1 MNPRLP
7 VAVAGER
14 PADGVVSWGRLQ
26 VAVLAVFLIL
36 LVAGMAF
43 HRAQEEAARRG
54 VREDLEAV
62 SSLKVEQIVQWRHE
76 LLGNAEDMAS
86 QPYFADTVARWLR
99 HPNGQDKE
107 IIARSLGVLKQRA
120 NLSDVNIVDTGGQLR
135 LNLER
140 RINSID
146 AASMEIV
153 GDILASRRAQIT
165 GLHPH
170 AEQSLLEN
178 HVDAIAP
185 LVGSDNR
192 VVGALILES
201 DASDA
206 LFPLLNT
213 WPTGSRTSE
222 TLLVRRDGDS
232 VVFLNARRHRS
243 SAPMPDRLPLDRL
256 EVPAVNAVL
265 GREGIFEGRD
275 YRGEPVV
282 AMLRRVP
289 DSPWFL
295 VTKTDAAEA
304 YADWR
309 LRSRLLAAMLAT
321 LALSTLFGL
330 LWLRRGAAAYRQLR
344 EHKEQLA
351 DVVAQRTRE
360 LQERNSR
367 LAVEVVQRKAAEAEL
382 QKANVRLAGL
392 ATEQAAHLRELAS
405 ELTRAEQCERD
416 RLQALLHDEVQPL
429 LVAARLGLTGIGASM
444 CGEECVRIA
453 AGTCEH
459 ITKVIATAR
468 TLSTTLSPP
477 LLRERGLIA
486 ALESLARQM
495 GNQYGLAV
503 DFAGDPDAEPEDW
516 AIRLL
521 CFNAVRELLVNA
533 VKHAGTRSAELT
545 VALDDPD
552 FIRIAVADGG
562 RGFDP
567 ARADAGDG
575 SGLRGIERR
584 LVMVGGRLL
593 IDSRPGIGTTA
604 TLWAPRWAAEP
615 EPDVR

>member
-1 MNPRLP
+1 MPA
-7 VAVAGER
+7 AVEAGGR
-14 PADGVVSWGRLQ
+14 PADGVVAWGRLQ
-26 VAVLAVFLIL
+26 VAVVSVFVIL
-36 LVAGMAF
+36 LGGGMVF
-43 HRAQEEAARRG
+43 HRAQEAAAHRA

-86 QPYFADTVARWLR
+86 QPLFVDTVARWLR
-99 HPNGQDKE
+99 HPNGHDQE
-107 IIARSLGVLKQRA
+107 IIARSLRVLKQRA
-120 NLSDVNIVDTGGQLR
+120 TLSDVNIVDAGGQLR
-135 LNLER
+135 LNLDR
-140 RINSID
+140 RIDRID
-146 AASMEIV
+146 AAGTEIL
-153 GDILASRRAQIT
+153 GGIFASRRAQIT

-170 AEQSLLEN
+170 VEKSLLED
-178 HVDAIAP
+178 HVDVIAP
-185 LVGSDNR
+185 LVGPDNR
-192 VVGALILES
+192 VVGALILEA
-201 DASDA
+201 DASEV
-206 LFPLLNT
+206 LFPLLNV
-213 WPTGSRTSE
+213 WPTGSRTAE
-222 TLLVRRDGDS
+222 TLLVRRADDS

-243 SAPMPDRLPLDRL
+243 PAAMPDRLPLDRL

-282 AMLRRVP
+282 AVLRHVP

-295 VTKTDAAEA
+295 VTKIDAAEA
-304 YADWR
+304 YADWH
-309 LRSRLLAAMLAT
+309 LRARLLWAMLAT

-330 LWLRRGAAAYRQLR
+330 LWLRRSAAAYQLLRQ
-344 EHKEQLA
+344 HKDQLA
-351 DVVAQRTRE
+351 DMVAQRTSE

-367 LAVEVVQRKAAEAEL
+367 LAVEVVQRKEAETGL

-392 ATEQAAHLRELAS
+392 AAEQAAHLRELAS

-416 RLQALLHDEVQPL
+416 RLQTLLHDEVQPL
-429 LVAARLGLTGIGASM
+429 LVAARLGLTGIGAGM
-444 CGEECVRIA
+444 CGAECERIA
-453 AGTCEH
+453 TDTCEH

-486 ALESLARQM
+486 ALEALGRQM

-503 DFAGDPDAEPEDW
+503 DFAGDPDAEPADW

-545 VALDDPD
+545 VALDGPD
-552 FIRIAVADGG
+552 FVRIAVVDGG

-567 ARADAGDG
+567 AKVDAGDG

-584 LVMVGGRLL
+584 LVMIGGRLE
-593 IDSRPGIGTTA
+593 IDSRPGGGTTA
-604 TLWAPRWAAEP
+604 SLWAPRRAAEP
-615 EPDVR
+615 GPDVR